1 MRALRILFMG
11 TPEFSVPMLESIH
24 QSEHKLLATVTAPDK
39 PAGRGRKLN
48 KSAVKLFAEQHNIN
62 VLQPTNLKSEDFFSQ
77 LKALNPNLIV
87 VVAFRMLPKQ
97 VWQFPEFGTFN
108 LHASLLPHYRGAAPI
123 NWAIING
130 ETQTGLTTFF
140 IDDKIDTGH
149 VIDKISLPI
158 LETDNVE
165 DVYNKMLP
173 KGVEL
178 ILETL
183 EKISKNKI
191 DLKPQSDS
199 ENLKIAPK
207 LNKDNT
213 KIDWSQS
220 GQDIYNLVRGLSPF
234 PLAWS
239 TLDNINEKINCK
251 ISKVSFQ
258 KESHELDNGQII
270 LKDKNWL
277 VAVKD
282 GYIKIEKIKL
292 SGKRLLKTSD
302 LLNGFTIND
311 GAMMK

>member
-1 MRALRILFMG
+1 MKALRILFMG
-11 TPEFSVPMLESIH
+11 TPEFSVPMLEAIH
-24 QSEHKLLATVTAPDK
+24 QSEHELQAVVTAPDK
-39 PAGRGRKLN
+39 PAGRGQKLK
-48 KSAVKLFAEQHNIN
+48 KSAVKLFAEQHNIE
-62 VLQPTNLKSEDFFSQ
+62 VLQPTNLKSEDFFNQ
-77 LKALNPNLIV
+77 LKTLNPNLIV

-108 LHASLLPHYRGAAPI
+108 LHASLLPDYRGAAPI

-140 IDDKIDTGH
+140 IDDKIDTGQI
-149 VIDKISLPI
+149 IDKTSLPI
-158 LETDNVE
+158 LKTDNVE

-183 EKISKNKI
+183 EKISNNNI
-191 DLKPQSDS
+191 NLKPQTES
-199 ENLKIAPK
+199 ENLKTAPK
-207 LNKDNT
+207 LSKENT
-213 KIDWSQS
+213 KINWSQS

-239 TLDNINEKINCK
+239 TLDNITEKINCK

-258 KESHELDNGQII
+258 KESHELDNGHII

-282 GYIKIEKIKL
+282 GYIKIEKVKL

-311 GAMMK
+311 NAKMK